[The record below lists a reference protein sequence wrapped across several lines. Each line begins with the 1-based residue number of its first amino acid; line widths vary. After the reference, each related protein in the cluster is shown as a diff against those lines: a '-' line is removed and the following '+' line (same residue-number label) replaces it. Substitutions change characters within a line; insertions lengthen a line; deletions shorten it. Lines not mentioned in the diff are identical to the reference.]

1 MTSSEQNVIIIHLT
15 SPAMVAQARNE
26 VLRAHKN
33 DRILFILPDE
43 SDDFVNEPLL
53 KILRKEADE
62 GGVQVGFVTNDPD
75 IRYFCKG
82 TRLPVYKSEAAA
94 RTHWRWPKPEGPLP
108 APNKLRPIVVAP
120 PPDAGIALR
129 PPTLVTLPDSTTL
142 LGEAR
147 VRPERVWLKGLS
159 YTIFIGLIALAIA
172 GLSAWLLPQ
181 ATVDIVP
188 ARSQIISSVDLTART
203 GIDAPDY
210 PHKVVP
216 ARVVQARV
224 ESFGTTPT
232 TGQEDAPV
240 KKATGNVTFINRTSR
255 EITIPKGTVVRT
267 TFGTGIRFR
276 TLKEATAPP
285 GTGQQVTVPI
295 EALEPGLKGNVPAL
309 TINAIEGP
317 LNVRL
322 RVSNRSGTRGGT
334 VENVGTVTQ
343 ADKNRL
349 KNELLAQLQQQAYAK
364 LGENLRSGEYIPPET
379 VNTYVL
385 AETYDRFAGEHADE
399 LGLQLQLLARGLA
412 VDMNGAR
419 TLAKRSLHESAPPDK
434 FLLEETIRAGQP
446 RFTLF
451 GDDFVTLS
459 ITASGEVMEPVSA
472 SAVRAVLTGAPMN
485 RAKQLLEENFV
496 LAQPPQITLAPRWAS
511 HLPSLPFR
519 IIVRV
524 YKQ

>member
-1 MTSSEQNVIIIHLT
+1 MTSTERNVITIHLT

-26 VLRAHKN
+26 VLRAHRN

-43 SDDFVNEPLL
+43 SDDFTNEPRL

-62 GGVQVGFVTNDPD
+62 GGVQVGFVTKDPD
-75 IRYFCKG
+75 IRYFCKRA
-82 TRLPVYKSEAAA
+82 RLPFYQSEEAARA
-94 RTHWRWPKPEGPLP
+94 HWRWPKPEGALP
-108 APNKLRPIVVAP
+108 APNKLRPTIVAP
-120 PPDAGIALR
+120 PPDAGTALR
-129 PPTLVTLPDSTTL
+129 PPTLVTLSDRTTL

-147 VRPERVWLKGLS
+147 VRSRYFWLKGLS
-159 YTIFIGLIALAIA
+159 YVIFIGVIALVVA
-172 GLSAWLLPQ
+172 GLSTWLLPQ
-181 ATVDIVP
+181 AVVEIVP
-188 ARSQIISSVDLTART
+188 VRSRIISSVDLTART

-210 PHKVVP
+210 LHKVVP

-255 EITIPKGTVVRT
+255 EITIPEGTIVRT

-276 TLKEATAPP
+276 TLNEAKVPP

-317 LNVRL
+317 LNVSL
-322 RVSNRSGTRGGT
+322 RVSNRTGTGGGT
-334 VENVGTVTQ
+334 VESVGTVTQ
-343 ADKNRL
+343 ADKDRL

-364 LGENLRSGEYIPPET
+364 LGENLRPGEYIPPET

-412 VDMNGAR
+412 VDMDGAR
-419 TLAKRSLHESAPPDK
+419 ALAERSLRETAPSDK

-451 GDDFVTLS
+451 GDDFVTFS
-459 ITASGEVMEPVSA
+459 ITASGEVMEPISA
-472 SAVRAVLTGAPMN
+472 GAVRAVLTGAPLN
-485 RAKQLLEENFV
+485 RAEQLLKENFA
-496 LAQPPQITLAPRWAS
+496 LAQPPKITLTPRWATR
-511 HLPSLPFR
+511 LPSLPFR